1 MTANP
6 TLWFD
11 PSEPTIRDVLSEKGF
26 ALSCA
31 FAGHMAAQETA
42 TSPAPRPKEKGI
54 AGQPGH
60 GRGILHGLV
69 PSLAKITLATL
80 VIMTIY
86 EAAKQVVYPQVTLW
100 QSHFITVVFA
110 ALAAPTV
117 AYFALRKI
125 EKLRQQAVRES
136 AERLAAEQASRRAED
151 ELRRLNAELQVRNQ
165 ELQEALAAVKTLSGL
180 LPICASCKNVRDDQ
194 GYWHQVEVY
203 IRDHSD
209 VEFSHSI
216 CPTCAE
222 KLYPEYFQQR

>member
-6 TLWFD
+6 AIWFD
-11 PSEPTIRDVLSEKGF
+11 PTEPAIRDAQSERGF

-31 FAGHMAAQETA
+31 FAEHMSAQET
-42 TSPAPRPKEKGI
+42 TTPPALRRERAGM
-54 AGQPGH
+54 AGQSGLS
-60 GRGILHGLV
+60 RGILHGLV

-86 EAAKQVVYPQVTLW
+86 EAAKQVVFPQVTLW
-100 QSHFITVVFA
+100 QSHLITVVFTG
-110 ALAAPTV
+110 LAAPAV

-125 EKLRQQAVRES
+125 ERLRQQAVRES
-136 AERLAAEQASRRAED
+136 AERLSAEQASRRAGD